1 MNLNVSQRRVVSA
14 LSKIALLAGIV
25 FAVLIPLS
33 INFGNK
39 AKMIQ
44 RVERLS
50 SSELFGDEG
59 ANIGAPTLLIIEDSK
74 AFIGGPDSRN
84 VYKVDEN
91 YLKTHKIYPVQQKT
105 IKLVTIMLEIATC
118 CALIF
123 GSAGL
128 WFAKKSKF

>member
-1 MNLNVSQRRVVSA
+1 
-14 LSKIALLAGIV
+14 
-25 FAVLIPLS
+25 
-33 INFGNK
+33 
-39 AKMIQ
+39 MIQ

-59 ANIGAPTLLIIEDSK
+59 ANIGAPTLLIIEDSN

-105 IKLVTIMLEIATC
+105 IKLVTIMLELATC
-118 CALIF
+118 CALVF

-128 WFAKKSKF
+128 WFAHKSKS

>member
-1 MNLNVSQRRVVSA
+1 MSSNVSRRKVISA
-14 LSKIALLAGIV
+14 ISIVLLLFGVV

-33 INFGNK
+33 ITFGNK

-59 ANIGAPTLLIIEDSK
+59 ANIGAPTLLIIEDSN
-74 AFIGGPDSRN
+74 AFIGGPDARN

-118 CALIF
+118 CALF
-123 GSAGL
+123 LGSAGL
-128 WFAKKSKF
+128 WFAQKSKF

>member
-59 ANIGAPTLLIIEDSK
+59 ANIGAPTLLIIEDSN

-118 CALIF
+118 CALF
-123 GSAGL
+123 LGSAGL
-128 WFAKKSKF
+128 WFAQKSKS

>member
-1 MNLNVSQRRVVSA
+1 MSLKVSRRKVLSA
-14 LSKIALLAGIV
+14 LSIVVLLVGVV

-33 INFGNK
+33 ITFGNK

-59 ANIGAPTLLIIEDSK
+59 ANIGAATLLIIEDSN

-91 YLKTHKIYPVQQKT
+91 YLKTHNIYPVQQKT

-118 CALIF
+118 CALF
-123 GSAGL
+123 LGSAGL
-128 WFAKKSKF
+128 WFAKKSKL